1 MNWADFQPGR
11 RVVCISHYEWAGTL
25 VNALPEIGRVYT
37 VRAQKNHPLNG
48 ELGIR
53 LKELSIFSTSPKF
66 TPLDGGEYW
75 LQARNFRPLDE
86 TRLDQF
92 RKLLAPTPEK
102 AVQP

>member
-11 RVVCISHYEWAGTL
+11 RVVCVSHDDWSAKY

-37 VRAQKNHPLNG
+37 IRAQMVWRLFG
-48 ELGIR
+48 SLSIR
-53 LKELSIFSTSPKF
+53 LQELRVFSISPRF
-66 TPLDGGEYW
+66 VPLEGGEYW
-75 LQARNFRPLDE
+75 LQAKNFRPLDE

-92 RKLLAPTPEK
+92 RKLLAPTQEK